1 MVDPQTNQKAMIQ
14 QNLAKRLSHTFVNDN
29 LLTQAL
35 THRSFGAHNNER
47 LEFLGDGALNFI
59 IANQLYQRFPKLAEG
74 DLSRLR
80 AQMVK
85 EATLS
90 ELAISLDLGDA
101 LRLGEGELKSAGWR
115 RPSILADA
123 LEAIIG
129 AIYLDGG
136 FVAAEAFVL
145 GLYAGKLD
153 TIDPKV
159 IDKDPK
165 SLLQELL
172 QSRKIAVPEYTVTL
186 TSGEAH
192 AQQFVVECFID
203 KHNIRTI
210 GEGSSRRL
218 AEQQA
223 AQLALLEFKKIHIG
237 KIKK

>member
-1 MVDPQTNQKAMIQ
+1 MIQ
-14 QNLAKRLSHTFVNDN
+14 QELARRLTHSFVNVN

-35 THRSFGAHNNER
+35 THRSFGPHNNER

-80 AQMVK
+80 AQLVK

-90 ELAISLDLGDA
+90 ELATSLNLGDA
-101 LRLGEGELKSAGWR
+101 LKLGEGELKSAGWR

-129 AIYLDGG
+129 ATYLDGG
-136 FVAAEAFVL
+136 FAAAEAFVL
-145 GLYAGKLD
+145 GLYASKLD

-192 AQQFVVECFID
+192 AQKFVVECFIE
-203 KHNIRTI
+203 KHNIRTV
-210 GEGSSRRL
+210 GEGNSRRI

-237 KIKK
+237 KTKK

>member
-1 MVDPQTNQKAMIQ
+1 MSQ
-14 QNLAKRLSHTFVNDN
+14 QDLSNKLTYRFVNSS

-35 THRSFGAHNNER
+35 THRSYSAQNNER

-59 IANQLYQRFPKLAEG
+59 IANQLFQRFPKSSEG

-80 AQMVK
+80 AQLVK
-85 EATLS
+85 EVTLS
-90 ELAISLDLGDA
+90 EIAFTLNLGDA

-136 FVAAEAFVL
+136 FPAAEAFVL
-145 GLYAGKLD
+145 DLYAKKLG
-153 TIDPKV
+153 TIDPNI

-165 SLLQELL
+165 SLLQEFL
-172 QSRKIAVPEYTVTL
+172 QSKKIAVPEYTVTH
-186 TSGEAH
+186 TEGEAH
-192 AQQFVVECFID
+192 AQMFIVECLVQ
-203 KHNIRTI
+203 KLNIRTV
-210 GEGSSRRL
+210 GEGTSRRI

-223 AQLALLEFKKIHIG
+223 AQSALAALES
-237 KIKK
+237 IKK

>member
-1 MVDPQTNQKAMIQ
+1 MIQ

-192 AQQFVVECFID
+192 AQQFVVECFIE

>member
-1 MVDPQTNQKAMIQ
+1 MVNQQANQQAMIQ
-14 QNLAKRLSHTFVNDN
+14 QDLAKRLSHSFVNDN

-80 AQMVK
+80 AQLVK

-90 ELAISLDLGDA
+90 DLAISLNLGDA

-129 AIYLDGG
+129 AIYLDSG
-136 FVAAEAFVL
+136 FAAAEAFVL
-145 GLYAGKLD
+145 GLYTGKLE
-153 TIDPKV
+153 TIDPNV

-172 QSRKIAVPEYTVTL
+172 QSKKIAVPEYTVTF

-192 AQQFVVECFID
+192 AQKFVVECFVE
-203 KHNIRTI
+203 KYAIRTV
-210 GEGSSRRL
+210 GEGTSRRI

>member
-1 MVDPQTNQKAMIQ
+1 MNQLR
-14 QNLAKRLSHTFVNDN
+14 LAKRLTYSFNNGN

-35 THRSFGAHNNER
+35 THRSYGALNNER

-59 IANQLYQRFPKLAEG
+59 IANQLYQRFPNIAEG

-80 AQMVK
+80 AQLVK

-90 ELAISLDLGDA
+90 EIAFSLDIGDA
-101 LRLGEGELKSAGWR
+101 LKLGEGELKSAGWR

-136 FVAAEAFVL
+136 FAAAEAFVL
-145 GLYAGKLD
+145 GLYANKLN
-153 TIDPKV
+153 TIDPKL
-159 IDKDPK
+159 IDKDAK

-172 QSRKIAVPEYTVTL
+172 QSRKLDVPEYKVTKL
-186 TSGEAH
+186 EGEAH
-192 AQQFVVECFID
+192 AQKFVVECWIE
-203 KHNIRTI
+203 KLNIRTE
-210 GEGSSRRL
+210 GEGASRRL

-223 AQLALLEFKKIHIG
+223 AQLAAQQALLALKSSASGKVKK
-237 KIKK
+237 